1 MAIED
6 IQQGNS
12 QKMFQ
17 VEKGLEVMP
26 TDDFSL
32 ANAEQIERELEAL
45 LESTSSSSLTYQEL
59 LLVYIQEKND
69 QVDRLEDNLERLI
82 EQQQSALQRSQL
94 NKPGYLALP
103 STKQT
108 WSTAH
113 AKLLSRLNSLHD
125 RLESVHTI
133 ANDTGLYTPK
143 IEDLATRKLRAQE
156 PELALEWDEWNA
168 AQRHIEL
175 QRRHQN
181 TNKDTQK
188 SVLTLNLA
196 RNFS

>member
-1 MAIED
+1 MAIDD

-12 QKMFQ
+12 QKIFQ
-17 VEKGLEVMP
+17 VEKSQDVIP

-32 ANAEQIERELEAL
+32 ANAEQLKREIEAL

-59 LLVYIQEKND
+59 LSVYIQEKND

-82 EQQQSALQRSQL
+82 DQQQSALQISQL
-94 NKPGYLALP
+94 NKPGNFSLP
-103 STKQT
+103 SSKQA

-113 AKLLSRLNSLHD
+113 ANLVSRLNSLHE

-181 TNKDTQK
+181 TNRNIQK
-188 SVLTLNLA
+188 SALTLNLD